1 MILNVWLV
9 LRKLKRVDLMA
20 NISTIR
26 TTEAEIK
33 STDFYMANIFS
44 SSGEKG

>member
-1 MILNVWLV
+1 MYDWYNEVEKGRFW
-9 LRKLKRVDLMA
+9 MA

-26 TTEAEIK
+26 TTEAAIK
-33 STDFYMANIFS
+33 ITDFYMANIFS